1 MAKRI
6 PEQTVKAGDYT
17 WVYREVVPESPNDRP
32 PVLLLHG
39 LVAFGYSWRK
49 VLPALAEQGFRAIAP
64 DFPGFGASDRPERL
78 DFAYTPDALIGL
90 LEQFLAAMELD
101 RVSIVAQGFF
111 GSLGIQYALRNPDR
125 IERLA
130 MINAPIFP
138 EAKLP
143 WKISQMAIPLV
154 GDMMT
159 QDPLLVDRLL
169 EGGGP
174 YQVDDADL
182 DVYRRPFLTSSGAG
196 RALLAVLQ
204 NLRLKQT
211 VQEITEG
218 LTRWEKPTLVA
229 WGTSDPWLPVEA
241 AKTAA
246 KTIADCEFVE
256 MDETG
261 HYAQEDWPEKV
272 SEALIPFLRR
282 MAT

>member
-1 MAKRI
+1 LK
-6 PEQTVKAGDYT
+6 KAVLKNG
-17 WVYREVVPESPNDRP
+17 VSNPNYP
-32 PVLLLHG
+32 
-39 LVAFGYSWRK
+39 
-49 VLPALAEQGFRAIAP
+49 
-64 DFPGFGASDRPERL
+64 
-78 DFAYTPDALIGL
+78 
-90 LEQFLAAMELD
+90 
-101 RVSIVAQGFF
+101 
-111 GSLGIQYALRNPDR
+111 
-125 IERLA
+125 
-130 MINAPIFP
+130 
-138 EAKLP
+138 
-143 WKISQMAIPLV
+143 
-154 GDMMT
+154 MT

-182 DVYRRPFLTSSGAG
+182 DVYCRPFLTSFGAG

-218 LTRWEKPTLVA
+218 LAQRPKPTLVA
-229 WGTSDPWLPVEA
+229 WGTSDPWLPVSA
-241 AKTAA
+241 AKAA
-246 KTIADCEFVE
+246 AQTIADCEFVE